1 MRALRNRARGEGYV
15 SGPNRAVF
23 DAAIEAWNAGDLDR
37 YLEMYDEAILLH
49 GYGDEPMTKP
59 EVSGMYRGMFDAI
72 GDIHLDIH
80 DVVESGEKL
89 VARATLNGTHTGE
102 MFGVPGT
109 GTPIS
114 QGVITILRFADGRC
128 VERWSVADT
137 LAVLL
142 QIGAV
147 QLPS

>member
-1 MRALRNRARGEGYV
+1 MDGSNR
-15 SGPNRAVF
+15 SVF
-23 DAAIEAWNAGDLDR
+23 DTAIAAWNAGDLDR
-37 YLEMYDEAILLH
+37 YLELYDESILLH

-59 EVSGMYRGMFDAI
+59 QVAEMYRGMFDAI
-72 GDIHLDIH
+72 EGIHLDIH
-80 DVVESGEKL
+80 DVVESGDKL
-89 VARATLNGTHTGE
+89 VARATLTGTHTGE
-102 MFGVPGT
+102 LFGVAGT
-109 GTPIS
+109 GAPIS

-147 QLPS
+147 TLPG

>member
-1 MRALRNRARGEGYV
+1 MGESNRA
-15 SGPNRAVF
+15 AF

-37 YLEMYDEAILLH
+37 YLEMYDESILLH

-59 EVSGMYRGMFDAI
+59 QVAGMYRGMFDSI
-72 GDIHLDIH
+72 NGIHLDIH
-80 DVVESGEKL
+80 DVVESGDKL
-89 VARATLNGTHTGE
+89 VARASLSGTHTGE
-102 MFGVPGT
+102 LFSVGGT
-109 GTPIS
+109 GRRIDQS
-114 QGVITILRFADGRC
+114 VITILRFEGGRC

-147 QLPS
+147 TLPG

>member
-1 MRALRNRARGEGYV
+1 MSE
-15 SGPNRAVF
+15 SNRAVF
-23 DAAIEAWNAGDLDR
+23 DAAIEAWNAGDLSR

-59 EVSGMYRGMFDAI
+59 QVSGMYRGMFDSI
-72 GDIHLDIH
+72 DGIHLDIH
-80 DVVESGEKL
+80 DVVESADKL
-89 VARATLNGTHTGE
+89 VARATLTGTHTGE
-102 MFGVPGT
+102 LFGVPGT
-109 GTPIS
+109 GAPIT

-147 QLPS
+147 QLPG